1 MKYAHPSRVCVGVN
15 NYKIILN
22 IWTRAD
28 KTIAAM
34 RASKAGKEKIPEPII
49 MPATSAQD
57 RHMPIDFVILVL
69 AVKLDGLQINHSNLE
84 LIADA
89 LVLRE
94 FLKHCVS
101 SYVLYHEPSHGL

>member
-1 MKYAHPSRVCVGVN
+1 MSQQTIDAGIEPKASKTMKYAHPSRVCVGVN

-49 MPATSAQD
+49 MPATSA
-57 RHMPIDFVILVL
+57 
-69 AVKLDGLQINHSNLE
+69 
-84 LIADA
+84 
-89 LVLRE
+89 
-94 FLKHCVS
+94 
-101 SYVLYHEPSHGL
+101 